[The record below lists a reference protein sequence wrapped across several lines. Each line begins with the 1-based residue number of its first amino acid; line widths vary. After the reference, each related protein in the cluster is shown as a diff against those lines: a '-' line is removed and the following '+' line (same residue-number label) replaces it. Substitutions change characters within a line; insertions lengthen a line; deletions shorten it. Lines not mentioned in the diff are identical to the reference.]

1 MTGPSWPSRKG
12 ELPFGVP
19 VTCTCTGCRK
29 SRDPALS
36 RPENGGTY
44 RPLVAEHE
52 AGKDYAAETGASC
65 ECGSR
70 KVVIRLR
77 F

>member
-1 MTGPSWPSRKG
+1 
-12 ELPFGVP
+12 VP
-19 VTCTCTGCRK
+19 TSCTCSDCHRQ
-29 SRDPALS
+29 RDAALS

-44 RPLVAEHE
+44 RPLVVEHE
-52 AGKDYAAETGASC
+52 DGKDYAAETGAPC

>member
-1 MTGPSWPSRKG
+1 MPITASCSNCHIP
-12 ELPFGVP
+12 
-19 VTCTCTGCRK
+19 
-29 SRDPALS
+29 RDPSLT
-36 RPENGGTY
+36 RHENGGTY
-44 RPLVAEHE
+44 RPLVAEHD
-52 AGKDYAAETGASC
+52 AGKDYTAETGAPC

>member
-1 MTGPSWPSRKG
+1 M
-12 ELPFGVP
+12 P
-19 VTCTCTGCRK
+19 VSCTCSGCHRQ
-29 SRDPALS
+29 RDPALS

-44 RPLVAEHE
+44 RPLVSEHE
-52 AGKDYAAETGASC
+52 AGKDYAAETGQAC

-77 F
+77 FGA

>member
-1 MTGPSWPSRKG
+1 
-12 ELPFGVP
+12 VP
-19 VTCTCTGCRK
+19 IRCACSACHRP
-29 SRDPALS
+29 RDPALT

-44 RPLVAEHE
+44 HPLVTEHD
-52 AGKDYAAETGASC
+52 AGKDYTAETGAPC